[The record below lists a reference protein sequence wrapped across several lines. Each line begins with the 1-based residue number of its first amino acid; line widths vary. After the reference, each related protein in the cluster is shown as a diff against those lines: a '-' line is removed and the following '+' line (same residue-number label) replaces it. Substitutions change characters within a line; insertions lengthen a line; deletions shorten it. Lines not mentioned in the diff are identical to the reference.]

1 MNLNDFYQKRQEL
14 YLNVSPRSQ
23 NIVYVLMA
31 LGLLGVGYGFATE
44 PTRVWGALLT
54 SGFFAFSIAFG
65 GAIFGQMQDVVGA
78 VWGRPIRRIHQAF
91 SAFVLPV
98 SILLVVIMFAA
109 RFKILGAGEVY
120 KWIADPAMIVHKD
133 GKNFW
138 LTPNFWLIRNVGWIV
153 VINLVLNWFKKENF
167 AADKDFLAGKLDQAA
182 ARAKLSS
189 QRLRFWSGPL
199 LFVVACGF
207 TFLTFDLTMSL
218 SPNWYSTLWGV
229 WSFAVLMQSLLASIL
244 IALFLLEKTPLS
256 GYFRKGVG
264 GQFHDVGKMMHG
276 FTAFFGYT
284 TYAHILTYWYANM
297 PEETEYFIHRLHSP
311 WVYIVIA
318 VAILCFVLPFFT
330 LIPKPAKYTRS
341 VTLPL
346 CVLVLFGQWL
356 NYNQIVMS
364 EVITKD
370 YGIPVAEFG
379 ALFLVFGGFLFS
391 FMARAKSSPMI
402 PVTDPKLI
410 DALNSGH

>member
-1 MNLNDFYQKRQEL
+1 MNLNDFYQKRSEL
-14 YLNVSPRSQ
+14 YLNVSSRSL
-23 NIVYVLMA
+23 NIVYALMA
-31 LGLLGVGYGFATE
+31 IGLVGVGYGFATE
-44 PTRVWGALLT
+44 PSRVWGALLT

-65 GAIFGQMQDVVGA
+65 GAVFGQMQDVVGA

-91 SAFVLPV
+91 SAFLIPA
-98 SILLVVIMFAA
+98 SILLIVIMFAA
-109 RFKILGAGEVY
+109 RFKILGAGDVY
-120 KWIADPAMIVHKD
+120 KWIADPAMVAHKF

-138 LTPNFWLIRNVGWIV
+138 LTPDFWLIRNTAWIIIINV
-153 VINLVLNWFKKENF
+153 VMAWFKKENF
-167 AADKDFLAGKLDQAA
+167 AADQDFLAGKLDQAA
-182 ARAKLSS
+182 ARAKLAG

-218 SPNWYSTLWGV
+218 SPHWFSTLWGV
-229 WSFAVLMQSLLASIL
+229 WSFAVLMQSLLAAIL
-244 IALFLLEKTPLS
+244 VALFLMEKTS
-256 GYFRKGVG
+256 ISQYYRKGVG

-297 PEETEYFIHRLHSP
+297 PEETEYFIHRLHAP
-311 WVYIVIA
+311 WIYIVIA
-318 VAILCFVLPFFT
+318 VAILCFVLPFFV
-330 LIPKPAKYTRS
+330 LIPKPAKYTKA

-346 CVLVLFGQWL
+346 CLIVLLGQWL

-364 EVITKD
+364 EVIKKD

-379 ALFLVFGGFLFS
+379 ALFLILGGFLLAF
-391 FMARAKSSPMI
+391 FMRAKSSPMI
-402 PVTDPKLI
+402 PATDPKLI
-410 DALNSGH
+410 DALSSGH